1 MKTQTNLTVAKLR
14 KFLLVTALVICPF
27 LALQSGNAQVATAT
41 LTSGGMT
48 SISITQGGSFTLTL
62 GITTN
67 FISSGYTVFYQAG
80 NAAGASG
87 FRLLSRV
94 NLSPINGVTGT
105 NVFSDPTTSDSVA
118 FGGLNNGG
126 FLTGTVPRSNQFDLG
141 YTGDQTNN
149 QAAGTFTLQSVTIM
163 AFMNLAPGVYTFG
176 LDSRSIMTQAGTF
189 MDINMGG
196 NPIFTVTVTAIPEPA
211 TVGLFVVG
219 GALLLVFA
227 WRRQR
232 AQA

>member
-1 MKTQTNLTVAKLR
+1 MKSQTNLTVAKLR

-27 LALQSGNAQVATAT
+27 LALQTGNAQAVSTAT

-87 FRLLSRV
+87 FRLLSRM

-105 NVFSDPTTSDSVA
+105 FVFNDPTTSDAVA
-118 FGGLNNGG
+118 FGPPNNGG

-149 QAAGTFTLQSVTIM
+149 QPAGTFTLQSVVIN
-163 AFMNLAPGVYTFG
+163 AFSAGPGVYMFG

-211 TVGLFVVG
+211 TLGLFVVG

>member
-87 FRLLSRV
+87 FRLLSRT
-94 NLSPINGVTGT
+94 NLSPINGVSG
-105 NVFSDPTTSDSVA
+105 
-118 FGGLNNGG
+118 
-126 FLTGTVPRSNQFDLG
+126 
-141 YTGDQTNN
+141 
-149 QAAGTFTLQSVTIM
+149 
-163 AFMNLAPGVYTFG
+163 
-176 LDSRSIMTQAGTF
+176 
-189 MDINMGG
+189 
-196 NPIFTVTVTAIPEPA
+196 
-211 TVGLFVVG
+211 
-219 GALLLVFA
+219 
-227 WRRQR
+227 
-232 AQA
+232 